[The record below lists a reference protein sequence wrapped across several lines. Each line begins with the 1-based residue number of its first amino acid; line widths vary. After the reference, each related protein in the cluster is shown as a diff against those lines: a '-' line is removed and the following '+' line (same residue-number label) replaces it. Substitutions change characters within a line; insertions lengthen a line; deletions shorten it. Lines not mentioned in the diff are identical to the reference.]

1 VNTMATKKMMNPF
14 KGPETKKNESAE
26 KKMTKGNPKA
36 YAKMEAKYE
45 KYSDT
50 GKPMGMAKV
59 KKMK

>member
-1 VNTMATKKMMNPF
+1 MNTMATKKMMNPF

-45 KYSDT
+45 KEMP
-50 GKPMGMAKV
+50 KKGM
-59 KKMK
+59 KK